1 MAKHEV
7 ILHENTGATKDKA
20 PYLGGYVTKN
30 TVKLADIVAAAA
42 PSAGMP
48 AIKMQTLIENDI
60 EALTALEKQG
70 ACRIH
75 LDGGYIE
82 LRILGS
88 FESSD
93 ASWDSG
99 KNKLIVAF
107 TPDADLRNSLVNE
120 TCKIVT
126 DETSTKVRLDNVFDV
141 AKPKPTEIIYGR
153 GVFQLQ
159 GINLCLEDEDAR
171 VELVSEVGVIFPC
184 VVVET
189 LNRQNV
195 RVKTASLLEDGDYKV
210 VVYSRG
216 GDAEGDLQSSFRKVK
231 YIRVEEP
238 VVIDKIA
245 SEGKDGIVKG
255 EAFAATGSGLRFDAA
270 AGDKVTVKWTQ
281 DGEEKT
287 LEVTPTATEPTKMD
301 FDAVDAF
308 EAIPDN
314 TELTFEFELGSETA
328 EGETTVIGA

>member
-238 VVIDKIA
+238 VVIEKIA

-255 EAFAATGSGLRFDAA
+255 EDFAAVGSNLSWHE
-270 AGDKVTVKWTQ
+270 GDKVTVKWTQ
-281 DGEEKT
+281 DGEEKS
-287 LEVTPTATEPTKMD
+287 LEITPRATTPTRMD
-301 FDAVDAF
+301 FYALYAF
-308 EAIPDN
+308 DDIPDN
-314 TELTFEFELGSETA
+314 TELTFEFELSGESV
-328 EGETTVIGA
+328 EGRTPVIGA